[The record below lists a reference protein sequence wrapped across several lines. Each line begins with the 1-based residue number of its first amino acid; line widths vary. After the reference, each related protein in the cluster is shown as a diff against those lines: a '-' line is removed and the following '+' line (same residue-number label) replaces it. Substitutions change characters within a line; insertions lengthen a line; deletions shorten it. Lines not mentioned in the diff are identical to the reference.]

1 MDRFKFSLRDMPR
14 QELLSEY
21 AERIPW
27 RYNRRLSY
35 LLKPILRI
43 NDKVNNNFIICFSAR
58 HLYIAGQNLLAI
70 FFDGTLKVDDD
81 CKQIREFVKRN
92 STEKGDEFTVEV
104 RIGLETIQIYLYW
117 TTNLIL
123 PQKLQIKTMEM
134 LMYWL
139 WMRNEKFYIQ

>member
-1 MDRFKFSLRDMPR
+1 MPNIVGVLNLIAHYCLESKRSCMFMKEDDFISLLKNEINISEEEVKSIYTLLVLNSRGKFD
-14 QELLSEY
+14 EKVDGYEY
-21 AERIPW
+21 AEIIPW

-81 CKQIREFVKRN
+81 CKQIREFVKR
-92 STEKGDEFTVEV
+92 KGCS
-104 RIGLETIQIYLYW
+104 Y
-117 TTNLIL
+117 
-123 PQKLQIKTMEM
+123 
-134 LMYWL
+134 
-139 WMRNEKFYIQ
+139 